1 MQDERIGSGTGK
13 RNGRQL
19 FVSKRDFARFDD
31 IGNVLREEDFDE
43 NPKETTSTGMKTL
56 DKQDAIREQIQ
67 KDESL
72 AKSMSYDYRP
82 SSKSFFM

>member
-1 MQDERIGSGTGK
+1 MGTGK

-19 FVSKRDFARFDD
+19 FICKRNFAHFDD
-31 IGNVLREEDFDE
+31 IGNVIREEDFDE
-43 NPKETTSTGMKTL
+43 NLKETTSTGMKTQN
-56 DKQDAIREQIQ
+56 KQDAIREQIQ

>member
-1 MQDERIGSGTGK
+1 MGSGTGK
-13 RNGRQL
+13 RHGRQL
-19 FVSKRDFARFDD
+19 FVCKRDFAGFFD
-31 IGNVLREEDFDE
+31 IGNVIREEDFDE
-43 NPKETTSTGMKTL
+43 RFPKETSHTAKKTL

-82 SSKSFFM
+82 SGKS